1 MTHFRGNFGV
11 EKSAVAEL
19 ALRAHNKSLANSASA
34 LAVMVMTGLFAQGA
48 IAADATWS
56 GLVSGQWSNSA
67 NWVGGI
73 IPDGTA
79 TFSATGA
86 STITAPDGI
95 LTVVMTPFGPSQELL
110 PYQMGAIV
118 FDASAQAYT
127 FNYFG
132 ASSMAFTGAGIV
144 NNSSQDQTFN
154 NYSGL
159 DFDNSSSMD
168 NALVSNFGGINM
180 RDSSS
185 AGSAIIT
192 NYGSIGFLD
201 TSSAGTAN
209 ITNSGLLRF
218 DQSSTAG
225 QADITNAGGATV
237 QFLAASSAGNAT
249 ITNESGGDLS
259 FGQIGFNGFGDTSQI
274 SSGGSSTIVNN
285 GSLTFGPFSTA
296 GNANITN
303 NGTMTVTEVSN
314 AGSATIVNTG
324 TVTFRGLRSSPI
336 GASDPTS
343 AKDATI
349 TNSGRLEFVDN
360 ATGGNA
366 AINNGS
372 TGIVDFS
379 ATRIA
384 PTIGSI
390 AGSGNIY
397 LGQLGLSIGG
407 NNVSTVF
414 SGSISN
420 CAVGQPCTTR
430 SPFGGRINKTGT
442 GTLTLAGTN
451 AYLGPTEVLGGTL
464 LVNGSI
470 SSSESVFVHAGAT
483 LGGIGTLS
491 STIIDTDG
499 TLAAGN
505 ESIGTLAVA
514 GDLTLKAGSKY
525 AVDVSP
531 TVADKISVT
540 GSATLAGAVEASFGA
555 GAYLPKSYV
564 ILSATGGFGG
574 TKFDV
579 FNIVDA
585 PALQASLA
593 YSQTEVS
600 IDLVAATAKMKELT
614 ENQQAVAE
622 KLDEAFNGGGGIG
635 SGFATLLGL
644 PQDQLVN
651 GLSQLTGEAASGAIQ
666 TPFHAMDIFLG
677 VLLDSTIGQRA
688 AAQEPPLAFA
698 PQRGS
703 LPALASAYGDTGSD
717 GASPVLAAEQPS
729 YGMWGSVYGGQARL
743 DADAVVV
750 GTHETHDNITGLAVG
765 IDYRL
770 GPDTVA
776 GFALSGGTTSWSL
789 DSGLGGGDSNMFQ
802 AGVYGKTHF
811 GAAYLS
817 GALAY
822 AWHDT
827 STTRT
832 VTIAGTDELA
842 ADFDANVFGAR
853 VEGGYRFDTP
863 MLGITPYAALEAQ
876 SVHTPSY
883 AEYAKSGSDQF
894 ALDYASQTTST
905 TRSEIGAGLDK
916 LFALDDGTLLTL
928 QGRAAWVHDFD
939 NNRNIST
946 AFHSLP
952 GSSFTVDGASSTE
965 DSALVSAGVE
975 VGFAGNFTLSG
986 RFDGEF
992 SSGGNVY
999 SETVILKHQW

>member
-19 ALRAHNKSLANSASA
+19 ALRARNRSLANSASA
-34 LAVMVMTGLFAQGA
+34 LAVLVMTGLFAQGA
-48 IAADATWS
+48 IAADATWDGS
-56 GLVSGQWSNSA
+56 TGQWSNPG
-67 NWVGGI
+67 NWIGGVV
-73 IPDGTA
+73 PDGTA
-79 TFSATGA
+79 TFSANGA
-86 STITAPDGI
+86 STITPPDGLI
-95 LTVVMTPFGPSQELL
+95 VGGELFPL
-110 PYQMGAIV
+110 PMGAIV

-127 FNYFG
+127 FNFDG
-132 ASSMAFTGAGIV
+132 IASMAFTGAGIV

-154 NYSGL
+154 NSIGL
-159 DFDNSSSMD
+159 DFDNSSSMG
-168 NALVSNFGGINM
+168 NTIVSNLGGINM

-185 AGSAIIT
+185 AGSATIT
-192 NYGSIGFLD
+192 NPGSIGFLD
-201 TSSAGTAN
+201 TSSAGTAKIFN
-209 ITNSGLLRF
+209 VTNPINNGLLRF
-218 DQSSTAG
+218 FQSSTAG
-225 QADITNAGGATV
+225 QAEINNASGATL
-237 QFLAASSAGNAT
+237 QFLDASSAGNAQ
-249 ITNESGGDLS
+249 ITNESGGNLS
-259 FGQIGFNGFGDTSQI
+259 FGQIAIGGFVDTSKI
-274 SSGGSSTIVNN
+274 SSGGNSTIIND

-303 NGTMTVTEVSN
+303 NGTMMVTEVSN

-324 TVTFRGLRSSPI
+324 TVTFRSVRSSPI
-336 GASDPTS
+336 GASQPTS

-349 TNSGRLEFVDN
+349 TNNGRLEFVDN

-379 ATRIA
+379 ATRLA

-407 NNVSTVF
+407 NNLSTVF
-414 SGSISN
+414 SGSIGN

-430 SPFGGRINKTGT
+430 SPFGGRITKTGT

-470 SSSESVFVHAGAT
+470 SSSESVFVGAGGT
-483 LGGIGTLS
+483 VGGVGTLS

-499 TLAAGN
+499 TLGAGN
-505 ESIGTLAVA
+505 SSIGTLTVA
-514 GDLTLKAGSKY
+514 GDLTLKTGSKY

-555 GAYLPKSYV
+555 GSYLPNSYV

-574 TKFDV
+574 TTFDA

-593 YSQTEVS
+593 YSETEVS
-600 IDLVAATAKMKELT
+600 IDLVAATAKVKGLT
-614 ENQQAVAE
+614 DNQQAVAE

-651 GLSQLTGEAASGAIQ
+651 GLSQLSGEAASGAIQ

-677 VLLDSTIGQRA
+677 VLLDPTIGRRA

-698 PQRGS
+698 PTSGS
-703 LPALASAYGDTGSD
+703 LPAIASAYGETGSN
-717 GASPVLAAEQPS
+717 GASPSLAAEQPT

-750 GTHETHDNITGLAVG
+750 GTHETHDHIAGLAAG

-789 DSGLGGGDSNMFQ
+789 DDGLGDGESNMFQ

-822 AWHDT
+822 AWHDVST
-827 STTRT
+827 SRT
-832 VTIAGTDELA
+832 VTIAGTDVLA

-863 MLGITPYAALEAQ
+863 VLGITPYAAFVAE

-883 AEYAKSGSDQF
+883 SEYAKSGSAQF
-894 ALDYASQTTST
+894 ALDYASRTTST
-905 TRSEIGAGLDK
+905 SRSEIGTGIDK
-916 LFALDDGTLLTL
+916 MFALDDGTLLTL

-939 NNRNIST
+939 NNRSIST
-946 AFHSLP
+946 AFQSLP
-952 GSSFTVDGASSTE
+952 GSSFSVDGAVSAE
-965 DSALVSAGVE
+965 DSALLSASVE
-975 VGFAGNFTLSG
+975 IGFAGNFTLGG
-986 RFDGEF
+986 RFNGEF
-992 SSGGNVY
+992 SSSGNAY
-999 SETVILKHQW
+999 SETVVLKHQW

>member
-1 MTHFRGNFGV
+1 
-11 EKSAVAEL
+11 
-19 ALRAHNKSLANSASA
+19 
-34 LAVMVMTGLFAQGA
+34 
-48 IAADATWS
+48 
-56 GLVSGQWSNSA
+56 
-67 NWVGGI
+67 
-73 IPDGTA
+73 
-79 TFSATGA
+79 
-86 STITAPDGI
+86 
-95 LTVVMTPFGPSQELL
+95 MTPFGPSQELL

-225 QADITNAGGATV
+225 QADITNAGGATL
-237 QFLAASSAGNAT
+237 QFLDASSAGNAQITNDLGGELSFSDPVNTLFTSATSAANSTITNNGVLTFGRLSTAGSANITNNGITTFSEVSNAGNAT
-249 ITNESGGDLS
+249 ITNNGVLA
-259 FGQIGFNGFGDTSQI
+259 FNGPMPNRFD
-274 SSGGSSTIVNN
+274 
-285 GSLTFGPFSTA
+285 PR
-296 GNANITN
+296 
-303 NGTMTVTEVSN
+303 E
-314 AGSATIVNTG
+314 
-324 TVTFRGLRSSPI
+324 
-336 GASDPTS
+336 PTS

-349 TNSGRLEFVDN
+349 INNNVLQFTKKS
-360 ATGGNA
+360 TGGNA
-366 AINNGS
+366 ALTNGS

-379 ATRIA
+379 ETLVA

-390 AGSGNIY
+390 AGGGNIY

-407 NNVSTVF
+407 NNLSTVF
-414 SGSISN
+414 SGSIGN
-420 CAVGQPCTTR
+420 CAVGQPCVTK
-430 SPFGGRINKTGT
+430 SPFGGRITKTGT

-451 AYLGPTEVLGGTL
+451 GYLGPTEVLGGTL
-464 LVNGSI
+464 LIDGSI
-470 SSSESVFVHAGAT
+470 SSSQSVFVGAGGT
-483 LGGIGTLS
+483 VGGIGTLS
-491 STIIDTDG
+491 STTIDTDG

-531 TVADKISVT
+531 TANDKTVVQ
-540 GSATLAGAVEASFGA
+540 GKATLAGAVEASFSA
-555 GAYLPKSYV
+555 GSYLPKSYV

-574 TKFDV
+574 TTFDV

-593 YSQTEVS
+593 YSETEVS
-600 IDLVAATAKMKELT
+600 IDLVAATAQVKGLT
-614 ENQQAVAE
+614 RNQQSVAE
-622 KLDEAFNGGGGIG
+622 TLDDAFNGGGGIG

-651 GLSQLTGEAASGAIQ
+651 GLSQLSGEAASGAIQ
-666 TPFHAMDIFLG
+666 SPLHAVNTFLG
-677 VLLDSTIGQRA
+677 VLLDPTIGQRA

-703 LPALASAYGDTGSD
+703 LPALASAYGESGSN
-717 GASPVLAAEQPS
+717 GASPVLAAEQPT

-770 GPDTVA
+770 GPDTIA

-842 ADFDANVFGAR
+842 ADFDANVFGTR

-863 MLGITPYAALEAQ
+863 MLGITPYAAIEAQ

>member
-19 ALRAHNKSLANSASA
+19 ALRVRNRSLANSASA
-34 LAVMVMTGLFAQGA
+34 LAVLVMTGLFAQGA

-56 GLVSGQWSNSA
+56 GVVSGQWSNSA

-73 IPDGTA
+73 VPDGTA

-86 STITAPDGI
+86 STITPPDAI
-95 LTVVMTPFGPSQELL
+95 LVDVVIGGRVFQETV
-110 PYQMGAIV
+110 PYSVGAIM

-132 ASSMAFTGAGIV
+132 ASLMAFTGAGIV

-185 AGSAIIT
+185 AGSAT
-192 NYGSIGFLD
+192 LSNFGSIGFLD
-201 TSSAGTAN
+201 TSSAGTAEIDN
-209 ITNSGLLRF
+209 FLLLRF

-225 QADITNAGGATV
+225 QADITNAGGATL

-259 FGQIGFNGFGDTSQI
+259 FGQQAGGIFDTSKI
-274 SSGGSSTIVNN
+274 SSGGNATIFND
-285 GSLTFGPFSTA
+285 GSLTFGPFSTV

-303 NGTMTVTEVSN
+303 TGTMMVGEVSN

-324 TVTFRGLRSSPI
+324 TLTFRSLRSSPI
-336 GASDPTS
+336 GASQPTS

-349 TNSGRLEFVDN
+349 TNNGRLEFVDN

-366 AINNGS
+366 AINNGN

-379 ATRIA
+379 ATRLA

-397 LGQLGLSIGG
+397 LGQLGLTIGTNNLSSVFNGSIGDCTDTSICKRI
-407 NNVSTVF
+407 STE
-414 SGSISN
+414 
-420 CAVGQPCTTR
+420 
-430 SPFGGRINKTGT
+430 GRINKTGT

-464 LVNGSI
+464 LVDGSI
-470 SSSESVFVHAGAT
+470 SSSESVFVGAGGT
-483 LGGIGTLS
+483 VGGIGTLS
-491 STIIDTDG
+491 STIINTDG

-505 ESIGTLAVA
+505 GSIGTLAVA
-514 GDLTLKAGSKY
+514 GDLTLKTGSKY
-525 AVDVSP
+525 AVEVSP

-540 GSATLAGAVEASFGA
+540 GSATLAGAVEASFSPGS
-555 GAYLPKSYV
+555 YLPKSYV

-574 TKFDV
+574 TTFDA

-593 YSQTEVS
+593 YSETEVS
-600 IDLVAATAKMKELT
+600 IDLVAATAQVKGLT
-614 ENQQAVAE
+614 DNQQAVAE

-635 SGFATLLGL
+635 SGFSTLLGL
-644 PQDQLVN
+644 PQDQLVD

-677 VLLDSTIGQRA
+677 VLLDPTIGQRA

-703 LPALASAYGDTGSD
+703 LPALASAYGESGSD
-717 GASPVLAAEQPS
+717 GASPVLAAEQPT
-729 YGMWGSVYGGQARL
+729 YGIWGSVYGGQARL

-827 STTRT
+827 TTTRT

-894 ALDYASQTTST
+894 ALDYASQTNST

-916 LFALDDGTLLTL
+916 LFALEDGTLLTL

>member
-19 ALRAHNKSLANSASA
+19 ALRARNRSLANSASA
-34 LAVMVMTGLFAQGA
+34 LAVLVMTGLFAQGA

-56 GLVSGQWSNSA
+56 GVVSGQWSNSA

-73 IPDGTA
+73 VPDGTA

-86 STITAPDGI
+86 STITPPDAI
-95 LTVVMTPFGPSQELL
+95 LVDVVIGGRVFQETV
-110 PYQMGAIV
+110 PYSVGAIV

-132 ASSMAFTGAGIV
+132 ASLMAFTGAGIV

-185 AGSAIIT
+185 AGSATIT
-192 NYGSIGFLD
+192 NHGSIGFLD
-201 TSSAGTAN
+201 TSSAGTAEIDN
-209 ITNSGLLRF
+209 FLLLRF

-225 QADITNAGGATV
+225 LADIANAGGATL

-259 FGQIGFNGFGDTSQI
+259 FGQQAGGIFDTSQI
-274 SSGGSSTIVNN
+274 SSGGNATIVND
-285 GSLTFGPFSTA
+285 GSLTFGPFSTV

-303 NGTMTVTEVSN
+303 NGTMMVGEVSN

-366 AINNGS
+366 AITNDNV
-372 TGIVDFS
+372 GIVDFS
-379 ATRIA
+379 GTGIAATV
-384 PTIGSI
+384 GSV

-420 CAVGQPCTTR
+420 CAVGQPCATT

-505 ESIGTLAVA
+505 SSIGALSVA
-514 GDLTLKAGSKY
+514 GDLTLNTGSKY

-531 TVADKISVT
+531 NVADKISVT

-574 TKFDV
+574 TTFDA

-593 YSQTEVS
+593 YSETEVS
-600 IDLVAATAKMKELT
+600 IDLVAATAKVKGLT
-614 ENQQAVAE
+614 DNQQAVAE

-644 PQDQLVN
+644 PQDQLVD

-677 VLLDSTIGQRA
+677 VLLDPTIGQRA

-717 GASPVLAAEQPS
+717 GASPVLAAEQPT

-770 GPDTVA
+770 GPDTVT

-817 GALAY
+817 GAFAY

-975 VGFAGNFTLSG
+975 VGFAGNFSLSG
-986 RFDGEF
+986 RFNGEF